1 MCEAIDEEKDP
12 ECLKLSFNLVEAVMK
27 LFPDP
32 SGLAAQY
39 ASEVFEILSKY
50 YPIYFT
56 HVCRLTVLTFKAFS
70 CALLFY

>member
-56 HVCRLTVLTFKAFS
+56 HGVGDDLDATRDDLSKA
-70 CALLFY
+70 LMV